1 MTTSTSMFPRLF
13 LLTHSL
19 YYIVVGGGMLTIPH
33 EVSEFFYPDGMQPL
47 EEAASGT
54 PSSEIANVNVRA
66 YGLALLSWHVLI
78 LGLVYLNEP
87 NLYAWAITSL
97 APFDIAMLAF
107 VIMEE
112 NSFLIILHSLALLA
126 MFATSLLLTPIFET
140 FKQRVGQTLGR
151 SVTEPVGGSS
161 SISAQERGAAGA
173 KTPQSLHTRVV
184 SVGGGDFG
192 RIR

>member
-1 MTTSTSMFPRLF
+1 MTTFTSTFPRLF

-54 PSSEIANVNVRA
+54 SEIANVTLRA
-66 YGLALLSWHVLI
+66 YGLTLLSWHVLI
-78 LGLVYLNEP
+78 VGLLYLNEP
-87 NLYAWAITSL
+87 NLYAWAIASL
-97 APFDIAMLAF
+97 APFNVAMLAF

-126 MFATSLLLTPIFET
+126 MFATSLLLTPIFKT

-173 KTPQSLHTRVV
+173 KTPQPLHTRVV